1 VAGRI
6 AAGRKPQHE
15 THKALM
21 VGARSGSIFL
31 LEAPL
36 NRRNPMATAA
46 AAPAVPIRTREGTIT
61 HIADRA
67 SYWLISAGIYLTFG
81 LLFYYSAKEKLIDN
95 GGTMPAGLA
104 KSYQSTFISSFP
116 GTNTAWVLVGLLE
129 ALVFVVIAA
138 SVLTGEFLPTRR
150 KPILLSG
157 LALSM
162 FTFAVIAWGENI
174 TAGFATVAELFQ
186 YLVGT
191 AVLIVLVLLMPPY
204 RKTHWLS
211 GLLNHEQE
219 QS

>member
-1 VAGRI
+1 
-6 AAGRKPQHE
+6 
-15 THKALM
+15 
-21 VGARSGSIFL
+21 
-31 LEAPL
+31 
-36 NRRNPMATAA
+36 MATVASTH
-46 AAPAVPIRTREGTIT
+46 PAQARTRESVTAN
-61 HIADRA
+61 IADRA

-104 KSYQSTFISSFP
+104 KSYQSTFVSSFP

-138 SVLTGEFLPTRR
+138 SVLTGEFLPSRR

-204 RKTHWLS
+204 RKTQWLS
-211 GLLNHEQE
+211 GLLRQE
-219 QS
+219 RES

>member
-1 VAGRI
+1 
-6 AAGRKPQHE
+6 
-15 THKALM
+15 
-21 VGARSGSIFL
+21 
-31 LEAPL
+31 
-36 NRRNPMATAA
+36 MATAA
-46 AAPAVPIRTREGTIT
+46 ATPAVPIRTREGTIT

-138 SVLTGEFLPTRR
+138 SILTGEFLPTRR

-204 RKTHWLS
+204 RKTRWLT
-211 GLLNHEQE
+211 GLVRNDQE
-219 QS
+219 